1 MRTTIT
7 LSEKDL
13 RAIAH
18 DRYHHPDPRVQQK
31 MEVLWLKSHG
41 LPHDQIAPYAG
52 VSRRTVQRYL
62 RDYRT
67 GGLDLLR
74 RCRWHQPSGALDEH
88 EASLEE
94 YFWEHPPRSAKHAQA
109 VIEQRTGVRR
119 GLTQVRHFL
128 KDRLAL
134 RWRKVGAMPVPP
146 KKTVEEHARE
156 QAAFLREKLE
166 PLLEQ
171 ARRRQRQVYFVDA
184 VHFVFAPF
192 LGCVWCVVRL
202 FVRAASGRK
211 RYNVLGALDAVTH
224 RLIRVTNQGYI
235 NAESVCEL
243 LRALAAVG
251 KGIPITLVLDNAR
264 YQKCEVVQGLAR
276 SLGIELLYLPS
287 YSPNLNLIERLWRF
301 VRKQSLD
308 ATYYESFEGFRAAI
322 DQCLEGLPT
331 TYHKEMESLMVH
343 KFQTFEDVP
352 LLAA

>member
-1 MRTTIT
+1 MRTIT
-7 LSEKDL
+7 FSEADL

-41 LPHDQIAPYAG
+41 LPHDRIATYAG

-67 GGLDLLR
+67 GGLDHLR
-74 RCRWHQPSGALDEH
+74 RDRRHHPAGALDEH
-88 EASLEE
+88 AASLED
-94 YFWEHPPRSAKHAQA
+94 YFWEHPPRSAKHARA
-109 VIEQRTGVRR
+109 IIEQRTGARR

-128 KDRLAL
+128 KDRLGL
-134 RWRKVGAMPVPP
+134 RWRKVGAVPVPP
-146 KKTVEEHARE
+146 TKTVEEHARE
-156 QAAFLREKLE
+156 QAAFLRTTLE
-166 PLLEQ
+166 PRLEQ
-171 ARRRQRQVYFVDA
+171 ARQGRRQVSFVDA
-184 VHFVFAPF
+184 AHFVFAPS

-211 RYNVLGALDAVTH
+211 RYNVLGAFDAVTH
-224 RLIRVTNQGYI
+224 RLIRVTNQAYI

-243 LRALAAVG
+243 LRAVAAARVG
-251 KGIPITLVLDNAR
+251 LPITLVLDNAR
-264 YQKCEVVQGLAR
+264 YQKCGVVQELAR

-301 VRKQSLD
+301 VRKESLD
-308 ATYYESFEGFRAAI
+308 ATYYDSFEGFRAAI
-322 DQCLEGLPT
+322 DRCLDGLPA
-331 TYHKEMESLMVH
+331 TYRKEMKSLMVH
-343 KFQTFEDVP
+343 HFQTFEDVP